1 MKKLNETVKNIWE
14 NKKTQVPNRE
24 LKTMVESYRAKTPQ
38 EKAPES
44 RESAIKKLDA
54 LVKDTA
60 AKVSGDKS
68 KAKAKAKKGP
78 EL

>member
-1 MKKLNETVKNIWE
+1 MKKILLE
-14 NKKTQVPNRE
+14 NKKSQVPNRE
-24 LKTMVESYRAKTPQ
+24 LKTMVESYRAKAPQ

-60 AKVSGDKS
+60 AKVSGDKP
-68 KAKAKAKKGP
+68 KTRTKAKKDP